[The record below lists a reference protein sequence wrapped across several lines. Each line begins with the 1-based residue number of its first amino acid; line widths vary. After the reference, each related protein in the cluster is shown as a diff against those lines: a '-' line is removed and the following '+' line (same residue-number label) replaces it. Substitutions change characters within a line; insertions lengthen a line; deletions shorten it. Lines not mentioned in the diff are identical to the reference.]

1 MAQPQQLILTKNFAT
16 KSIAGP
22 SNVTSG
28 GIHVN
33 LSTTNKQ
40 FVRQVAKKRVFP
52 AKNLEVLRSQQNKIK
67 APGEGG
73 SLTLKEIRK
82 YQNSVNLIIP
92 RAAFIRLVRDV
103 SNKITDGRVLKWKG
117 LALVAIQEAA
127 EHYLVDMFEG
137 ANLCA
142 LHTGRVTLMQKDVKL
157 LRQLRGEANKKA
169 STNCEL
175 IQNEQN
181 RENSE

>member
-1 MAQPQQLILTKNFAT
+1 MTQQQQQSLLLTRNFAT
-16 KSIAGP
+16 KSVSGP
-22 SNVTSG
+22 TTMNTG
-28 GIHVN
+28 GIHIDM
-33 LSTTNKQ
+33 TPTN
-40 FVRQVAKKRVFP
+40 FPRQTARKRVFP
-52 AKNLEVLRSQQNKIK
+52 AKNLEVLRSQQQNKIK

-92 RAAFIRLVRDV
+92 RAAFIRLVREV
-103 SNKITDGRVLKWKG
+103 ANKLTEGRVLRWKG
-117 LALVAIQEAA
+117 LALIAIQEAA

-142 LHTGRVTLMQKDVKL
+142 LHTGRVTLMQKDVRL

-169 STNCEL
+169 STN
-175 IQNEQN
+175 N
-181 RENSE
+181 ENSEV

>member
-1 MAQPQQLILTKNFAT
+1 MAQQQQSLILTKNFAT
-16 KSIAGP
+16 KSVVGP
-22 SNVTSG
+22 SNVTIG

-33 LSTTNKQ
+33 LTTTNKQ
-40 FVRQVAKKRVFP
+40 FSKQVAKKRIFP
-52 AKNLEVLRSQQNKIK
+52 AKNLQVLRSQQQNKIK

-92 RAAFIRLVRDV
+92 RSAFIRLVRDV
-103 SNKITDGRVLKWKG
+103 SNKLTEGRVLKWKG
-117 LALVAIQEAA
+117 LALIAIQEAA

-157 LRQLRGEANKKA
+157 LRQLRGEV
-169 STNCEL
+169 
-175 IQNEQN
+175 NEIFN
-181 RENSE
+181 F